1 MGGVALGLVNL
12 RQESYLTWCWASQ
25 ASVRK
30 PWSIWDGQSLNP
42 VADHGSVDEQPSAL
56 GLGVLEATLVTMLSS
71 RLGSGQTGAL
81 DSMEP
86 W

>member
-1 MGGVALGLVNL
+1 MDKGL
-12 RQESYLTWCWASQ
+12 
-25 ASVRK
+25 K
-30 PWSIWDGQSLNP
+30 PFHPQNP
-42 VADHGSVDEQPSAL
+42 VAEHGSVDEQPSAL

>member
-30 PWSIWDGQSLNP
+30 PWSIWDGQSLKPFHPQNP
-42 VADHGSVDEQPSAL
+42 VAEQPSAL

-71 RLGSGQTGAL
+71 TLGSGQTGAL